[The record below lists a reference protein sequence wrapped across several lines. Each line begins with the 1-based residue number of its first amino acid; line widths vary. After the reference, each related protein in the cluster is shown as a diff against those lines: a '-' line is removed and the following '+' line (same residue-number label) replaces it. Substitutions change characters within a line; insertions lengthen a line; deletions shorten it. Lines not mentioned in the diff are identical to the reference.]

1 MVGNLDDTFAFNKA
15 IESLEEIIELQEG
28 AAFPY
33 EERTQ
38 EAFKEALKAF
48 ETAST
53 YATRI
58 SRLLKKEDYETT
70 FHTLLERD
78 LAEIE
83 ELFNG

>member
-1 MVGNLDDTFAFNKA
+1 MTNLDDTYAFNKA
-15 IESLEEIIELQEG
+15 IESIEELIELQENMP
-28 AAFPY
+28 FPY

-38 EAFKEALKAF
+38 EAFKDALKAF

-83 ELFNG
+83 ELFND